1 METESKRQ
9 ASVKLTPGE
18 EFHLTY
24 DEYYGNKQMG
34 SESGSGLKIGE
45 GGMIEKSMTFEQYV
59 KENKSE
65 QIFDN
70 DMLELQYKFWETNL
84 EREQRLKK
92 VWIDMRRRNALGG
105 VDEVTP

>member
-1 METESKRQ
+1 
-9 ASVKLTPGE
+9 
-18 EFHLTY
+18 
-24 DEYYGNKQMG
+24 MG